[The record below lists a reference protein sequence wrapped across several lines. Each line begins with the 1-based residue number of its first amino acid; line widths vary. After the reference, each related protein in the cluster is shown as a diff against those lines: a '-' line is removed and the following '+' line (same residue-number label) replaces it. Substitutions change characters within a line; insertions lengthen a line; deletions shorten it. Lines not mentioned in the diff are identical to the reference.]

1 MKPKKTAFGLN
12 NSRNLLIS
20 NKSNKIVAFKK
31 EICWR
36 IVQSNLSE
44 IGDLIEKEF
53 LVGSIEKINN
63 PLCPIQSLISDEP
76 EFVKDNECFS
86 KELEGTLIA
95 FGINNKKLSSLQEKI
110 FEKVSKII
118 DKNKIIKEANPHIS
132 VSFLTG
138 SNSLVLLQKELDKIC
153 KKIPKF
159 SVSKVSLFWGKRTDY
174 DYICLQLQTP
184 EYIKELTNQIYQ
196 ETNTAPPEFENGY
209 ISHISLF
216 KIGKEDLTEDLRSK
230 LSETINS
237 IFLPKVKK
245 VTPDSAMLFNKSA
258 KVEIRKPFL
267 K

>member
-1 MKPKKTAFGLN
+1 MKPKKTAFDLN
-12 NSRNLLIS
+12 KSCNLLIS

-31 EICWR
+31 ENCWKL
-36 IVQSNLSE
+36 IQSNLSE

-53 LVGSIEKINN
+53 LVGSIGKINN
-63 PLCPIQSLISDEP
+63 LLCPIQSLISDEP
-76 EFVKDNECFS
+76 EFAKDNECFS

-95 FGINNKKLSSLQEKI
+95 FGVNNKKLASLQEKI
-110 FEKVSKII
+110 LEKVSKII
-118 DKNKIIKEANPHIS
+118 DENRIIKEANPHIS

-159 SVSKVSLFWGKRTDY
+159 SVSKVSLFLGKRTDY

-184 EYIKELTNQIYQ
+184 EYVKELTNQIYQ
-196 ETNTAPPEFENGY
+196 ETNTTPPEFKNGY
-209 ISHISLF
+209 ISHITLF
-216 KIGKEDLTEDLRSK
+216 KIGKENLTKELRSK

-237 IFLPKVKK
+237 IFSSKVKK
-245 VTPDSAMLFNKSA
+245 VTPDSVILFNNST
-258 KVEIRKPFL
+258 KVEIRKPLL